1 MSEKT
6 IGKIS
11 LKPKSLDTR
20 LNNEELFKREYDT
33 IWDTDCDEDDEDWED
48 EEYNLD

>member
-6 IGKIS
+6 TGKIS
-11 LKPKSLDTR
+11 LKPKSLDIQ
-20 LNNEELFKREYDT
+20 LNNEESFKREYDT
-33 IWDTDCDEDDEDWED
+33 IWYTDCDEDDEDWED

>member
-11 LKPKSLDTR
+11 LKPKSLGIQ

-33 IWDTDCDEDDEDWED
+33 IWDTDCDENDEDWED